1 MIMKKQGD
9 DLGYRLLF
17 NFGDH
22 KVAPMCL
29 ITDVGTVEESR
40 EGQVFFAFPREIYK
54 ILKRNKKSLY
64 NIFLIQEAKINGF
77 LTPGFL

>member
-9 DLGYRLLF
+9 DLGYRPLF

-40 EGQVFFAFPREIYK
+40 EGRIFWLFREK
-54 ILKRNKKSLY
+54 FTK
-64 NIFLIQEAKINGF
+64 F
-77 LTPGFL
+77 